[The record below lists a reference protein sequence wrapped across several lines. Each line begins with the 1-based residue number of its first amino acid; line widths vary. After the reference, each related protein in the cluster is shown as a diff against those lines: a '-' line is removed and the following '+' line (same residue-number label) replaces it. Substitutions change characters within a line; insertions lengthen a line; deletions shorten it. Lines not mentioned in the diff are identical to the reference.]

1 MTLSDRTAAGPP
13 QPTLSDRP
21 TLSDLND
28 ADPPRRKPLTF
39 HDVVDQARNDRQRSY
54 IQIEREAAHAV
65 VTLDDPDKLN
75 PLSAEL
81 TVQLHDE
88 LVALAADPSIRAIV
102 LTGRDPAFSAGGDLR
117 LMVDVAQRQLS
128 EPGGGATEIWRWI
141 RHQFGGIARLITR
154 TDKAFIAA
162 VNGPAAGVGLAF
174 ALACDVLLL
183 SEKAQIVPA
192 FGKIGLVPEVGN
204 SWLLTR
210 RLGYQRTFGLFAS
223 GRHLS
228 GSEAFEMGLGNEV
241 VAHEQLL
248 PTAIRWCERIEQL
261 PEHVLEMSKP
271 LLRNCADLS
280 WEQAIAMEEFAE
292 PMCFTTER
300 HKEGVSHLLD
310 RGA

>member
-1 MTLSDRTAAGPP
+1 MTITYD
-13 QPTLSDRP
+13 
-21 TLSDLND
+21 
-28 ADPPRRKPLTF
+28 
-39 HDVVDQARNDRQRSY
+39 DVVRAGREERTRSL
-54 IQIEREAAHAV
+54 ITIEREGAHAT
-65 VTLDDPDKLN
+65 VTLDDPDRLN

-88 LVALAADPSIRAIV
+88 LEVLCREPGIRVIV

-117 LMVDVAQRQLS
+117 LMVDVGQRQLA
-128 EPGGGATEIWRWI
+128 EAPGGATEIWRWI
-141 RHQFGGIARLITR
+141 KNQFGGIARLITR

-183 SEKAQIVPA
+183 SERARIVPA
-192 FGKIGLVPEVGN
+192 FGRIGLLPEVGN

-210 RLGYQRTFGLFAS
+210 RLGYQRAFGLFAT

-228 GSEAFEMGLGNEV
+228 GSEAFELGLGNEL
-241 VAHEQLL
+241 VAHDELRA
-248 PTAIRWCERIEQL
+248 TARRWCEDIERL
-261 PEHVLEMSKP
+261 PEHVLSMSKP
-271 LLRNCADLS
+271 LLRQCADLT

-292 PMCFTTER
+292 PMCFTTDAHRRAVAE
-300 HKEGVSHLLD
+300 LLGS